1 MQIIQLD
8 SKTFVG
14 SQISLDD
21 ITEQNFSN
29 INTIIIARPE
39 DEELGQPTFA
49 NIKLI
54 GNGIGIKVY
63 QIPVISGQ
71 ITEEDVQAFEA
82 LTNKEGGP
90 VFIYCRSGHRAT
102 SLWALNKA
110 KKGLLTEEILYIAKN
125 AGYDLAALGPKI
137 AANVSQRI

>member
-8 SKTFVG
+8 SQTFVG

-21 ITEQNFSN
+21 ITEQNFRN

-49 NIKLI
+49 SIKLI

-82 LTNKEGGP
+82 LTNKEGRP

-110 KKGLLTEEILYIAKN
+110 K
-125 AGYDLAALGPKI
+125 
-137 AANVSQRI
+137 

>member
-8 SKTFVG
+8 SQTFVG

-21 ITEQNFSN
+21 ITEQNFRN
-29 INTIIIARPE
+29 INTIIITRPE
-39 DEELGQPTFA
+39 DEELDQPTFA
-49 NIKLI
+49 SIKLI

-90 VFIYCRSGHRAT
+90 VFIYCRSGHRAA